1 MRRSEYHGSFQH
13 PVRAFLIGTGLVV
26 LLLGGWVIGV
36 EAGGSPS
43 SVTST
48 RVITRLGDHRLKLI
62 TVTDPVVSTVVNDHT
77 RIVHVP
83 GLGPTRVV
91 VVHTGGQD
99 VVAYMPVAETG
110 ALTSSGTSDAIAPLT
125 VYVPQP
131 VTVTE
136 TVTETTPGGTV
147 TETVTETD
155 TVTVTA
161 PTSSSTD
168 DSRPPS
174 S

>member
-1 MRRSEYHGSFQH
+1 M
-13 PVRAFLIGTGLVV
+13 RAFLIGTGLVV

-36 EAGGSPS
+36 EAGGSP
-43 SVTST
+43 TAATAT
-48 RVITRLGDHRLKLI
+48 RVVTRFGDHQLRLI
-62 TVTDPVVSTVVNDHT
+62 TVTDPVVSTVVNSHT

-99 VVAYMPVAETG
+99 VVAYMPVAESD
-110 ALTSSGTSDAIAPLT
+110 ALSSSGTSAAIAPLT

-131 VTVTE
+131 VTVTN
-136 TVTETTPGGTV
+136 TVTESEPGDTV

-155 TVTVTA
+155 TVTVTEPA
-161 PTSSSTD
+161 SSSADTQT
-168 DSRPPS
+168 PS

>member
-36 EAGGSPS
+36 EAGGSPTAS
-43 SVTST
+43 TST
-48 RVITRLGDHRLKLI
+48 RVVTRLGDHQLRLI
-62 TVTDPVVSTVVNDHT
+62 TVTDPVVSTVVNNHT
-77 RIVHVP
+77 RIVRVP

-91 VVHTGGQD
+91 VVHANGQD
-99 VVAYMPVAETG
+99 IVAYMPVAESD
-110 ALTSSGTSDAIAPLT
+110 ALTSSGTSDSIAPLT
-125 VYVPQP
+125 VYVPEP
-131 VTVTE
+131 VTVTQ
-136 TVTETTPGGTV
+136 TVTESEPGGTV

-168 DSRPPS
+168 ESRPPS